1 VDVVKKNGSGSGK
14 LKRISNIKYCLWQ
27 LLINNSSLNGIFEY
41 LFLSGI
47 ASTIQQQHDT
57 PMDKPTHG

>member
-1 VDVVKKNGSGSGK
+1 MAF
-14 LKRISNIKYCLWQ
+14 
-27 LLINNSSLNGIFEY
+27 FETY
-41 LFLSGI
+41 LFVSGI